1 MGYRKN
7 DKEEAKDGKGVG
19 AQDEGFPAGGRA
31 DNAADSLSRHG
42 LKTGVWTDGEF
53 MDRGWIPNS
62 FPIKMINYPENFR
75 SPHEQVAE
83 VGHWVRWALDQE
95 HPILIPTHSPFVF
108 TTLGNMQL
116 EGRQDGLDGRRDTY
130 RFYSITEMGQ
140 FKDLVDGDG
149 LASKNPMNDC
159 LQALLEDQPRPTIFV
174 APRK

>member
-53 MDRGWIPNS
+53 MDRGWIPSS

-75 SPHEQVAE
+75 SP
-83 VGHWVRWALDQE
+83 R
-95 HPILIPTHSPFVF
+95 
-108 TTLGNMQL
+108 
-116 EGRQDGLDGRRDTY
+116 
-130 RFYSITEMGQ
+130 ITEMGQ
-140 FKDLVDGDG
+140 FKDLVDGEG